1 MLSYDQIK
9 DKPRVL
15 LSFTG
20 LTQVEF
26 EELLIAFAF
35 AWHKSEQKR
44 QKKRTRRRRIG
55 GGRKPKLRTIA
66 DRLLFILFYLK
77 TYPLQEVQAFLFN
90 MSQGQANE
98 WIHRLAKVLKIAL
111 ADSDYLPE

>member
-20 LTQVEF
+20 LTQTEF

-35 AWHKSEQKR
+35 ASFQVSNAVVLLKMSYE
-44 QKKRTRRRRIG
+44 IG
-55 GGRKPKLRTIA
+55 KAISTI
-66 DRLLFILFYLK
+66 
-77 TYPLQEVQAFLFN
+77 
-90 MSQGQANE
+90 
-98 WIHRLAKVLKIAL
+98 
-111 ADSDYLPE
+111 

>member
-20 LTQVEF
+20 LFQTEF
-26 EELLIAFAF
+26 EELLIPFAF
-35 AWHKSEQKR
+35 AWYKSEQKR
-44 QKKRTRRRRIG
+44 KKKQKRQRRAG
-55 GGRKPKLRTIA
+55 GGRKPKLKTMA

-98 WIHRLAKVLKIAL
+98 
-111 ADSDYLPE
+111 